1 LSVSADAGIF
11 RFVLNTQSKAP
22 NSLQENLMSVHR
34 TLAAVFSLAALAAH
48 AQSNVDILQRDV
60 NQQTRIQQGLRSGS
74 LTTAEA
80 ARLEQQQSHIQQ
92 LQARGLQDGR
102 LSHAEQARIDAAQD
116 RARAQITAAQH
127 NAMTGDPRSASS
139 QRMQALVASNVSQQT
154 RVENGLRNGSL
165 TTREAAQLAHGQAA
179 VTRQQAAAGAD
190 GQLGRREQFGLQRSQ
205 ERQSR
210 EIFQQRHDAQVSR
223 RP

>member
-1 LSVSADAGIF
+1 
-11 RFVLNTQSKAP
+11 
-22 NSLQENLMSVHR
+22 
-34 TLAAVFSLAALAAH
+34 
-48 AQSNVDILQRDV
+48 
-60 NQQTRIQQGLRSGS
+60 
-74 LTTAEA
+74 
-80 ARLEQQQSHIQQ
+80 
-92 LQARGLQDGR
+92 
-102 LSHAEQARIDAAQD
+102 
-116 RARAQITAAQH
+116 
-127 NAMTGDPRSASS
+127 
-139 QRMQALVASNVSQQT
+139 MQALVASNVSQQT